1 MSMPLSKQQ
10 PPAMQQPIS
19 IPTSTLLVENLS
31 NLVNILDTY
40 GVAVI
45 PLKNISTG
53 HRNRLLMQNPFLL
66 VNLVEEDNFFNID
79 GDSYTNCLFIH
90 LASLSSNFFLYNNIM
105 AYVSANN
112 AYFSACSPTGA
123 ADTKCTYNSSTKTW
137 TLLQDISLNDLTTD
151 ISCIQL
157 GAGEIFDG
165 ARYTISVGSNCPS
178 SSPGVFKIDASSN
191 PVGQILAA
199 YDGGNTDKCTIQ
211 NLTVDSVDAVLL
223 ANLHGGFV
231 QHAILSTERLGVYFK
246 NCITKRVRTEGSGEN
261 GGFTGWMGSTWA
273 NITYENCVVVWEK
286 DFPVTSYVSG
296 GLGGVWTGRVW
307 TNGSGGVQRVDV
319 SGCIA
324 YIEMSTSGTDPG
336 NPVAG
341 YSIDRSGAF
350 FGKGLGAYLNT
361 LVSVENCYVLIK
373 VGETL
378 TAHGLA
384 NDGFITD
391 ITTVVHP
398 HFLNW
403 GWRGTGNSTQAPVNN
418 DVVLNTA
425 FQSTPWDSSE
435 YTATATLPVFLTA
448 GSSGSSGGDPYIF
461 PLKSNIPVKLP
472 NTKAV
477 YRMFEQGNT
486 FINAQV
492 DRAAPEHM
500 IRMIKYAEKLTP
512 VTHNITTDGFFYS
525 KFFIHAE
532 GREMIIDLVSKKVH
546 TTEEGKKFFTMKQLK
561 TRFDDG
567 EFDEDAFTYRI
578 KWNVK
583 NYGRVALDV
592 LFFPNPHMENGIK
605 IRVGDLKNATGM
617 LIDNYKPKLMKLPS
631 ISTLKYDK
639 LHRRLNNTENVFQ
652 KKAIKGK
659 NEKWHLKK

>member
-1 MSMPLSKQQ
+1 MAHQ
-10 PPAMQQPIS
+10 
-19 IPTSTLLVENLS
+19 VS
-31 NLVNILDTY
+31 NNTY
-40 GVAVI
+40 FA
-45 PLKNISTG
+45 
-53 HRNRLLMQNPFLL
+53 
-66 VNLVEEDNFFNID
+66 
-79 GDSYTNCLFIH
+79 
-90 LASLSSNFFLYNNIM
+90 
-105 AYVSANN
+105 
-112 AYFSACSPTGA
+112 ACSPTGA
-123 ADTKCTYNSSTKTW
+123 AETKCTYDSVTKTW
-137 TLLQDISLNDLTTD
+137 TLLKDITLNALTTT
-151 ISCIQL
+151 SCIQL

-165 ARYTISVGSNCPS
+165 ARYTISVGSSCPS
-178 SSPGVFKIDASSN
+178 SSPGVFKIDADSN
-191 PVGQILAA
+191 PVGETSAA
-199 YDGGNTDKCTIQ
+199 YDSTNTNKCTIQ
-211 NLTVDSVDAVLL
+211 NLTIDSDDSVTL
-223 ANLHGGFV
+223 ASAQGGFV
-231 QHAILSTERLGVYFK
+231 QQKTTDTGGLGVYFK
-246 NCITKRVRTEGSGEN
+246 NCITKRVRATGMYNEN
-261 GGFTGWMGSTWA
+261 GGFTGKGSYA
-273 NITYENCVVVWEK
+273 RSNITYENCVVVWEK
-286 DFPVTSYVSG
+286 DFPVTYYVNG
-296 GLGGVWTGRVW
+296 GLGGNWTGRK
-307 TNGSGGVQRVDV
+307 SSQIGGGGLEQVDV

-324 YIEMSTSGTDPG
+324 YIEMSTSATNPG

-341 YSIDRSGAF
+341 TEIGRTGAF
-350 FGKGLGAYLNT
+350 FGRGLNT
-361 LVSVENCYVLIK
+361 DNNSPTSVKNCYVLIK

-384 NDGFITD
+384 NNGFITD
-391 ITTVVHP
+391 ITNVVHSN
-398 HFLNW
+398 FSSW
-403 GWRGTGNSTQAPVNN
+403 GWRAAGGSKSNSTHQPVNN

-435 YTATATLPVFLTA
+435 YDDSTDLPVFLTA

-512 VTHNITTDGFFYS
+512 VTHNIITDGFFYS

-532 GREMIIDLVSKKVH
+532 GHEMIIDLVSKKVH
-546 TTEEGKKFFTMKQLK
+546 MTEEGKKFFTMKQLK

-592 LFFPNPHMENGIK
+592 LFFPNPHIENGIK